1 MIDEICSIHL
11 LTRAI
16 IDSPLEL
23 KEIFNNCNEFFGTMY
38 IYKITNKNYEN
49 SNQKNITVIVT
60 NMPNL
65 DVYDKIELL
74 KISSKIEENK
84 EYTNNI
90 IEWKNKTIYIKK
102 NDNDDYEYMNF
113 FDIFPSTIENIKSE
127 HLISSVS
134 LKVHFDFNKNRF
146 MFSDKKSGPHF
157 SDEEISD
164 IIYSIKKKKNPFGQ
178 TPPI

>member
-90 IEWKNKTIYIKK
+90 IEWKNKTIYI
-102 NDNDDYEYMNF
+102 
-113 FDIFPSTIENIKSE
+113 
-127 HLISSVS
+127 
-134 LKVHFDFNKNRF
+134 
-146 MFSDKKSGPHF
+146 
-157 SDEEISD
+157 
-164 IIYSIKKKKNPFGQ
+164 
-178 TPPI
+178 